1 MSVDSAITS
10 LKSPHSSL
18 PRIQDWSPSDLLQ
31 GSSPPRQ
38 GCQSSNCEG
47 AMSYE
52 VGRRSPI
59 ERGGQEAGKTRRTTD
74 AMLALPGTISNV
86 SMGLA
91 TNFEEKFC
99 FHELARGSVEKN
111 MFNVYYPAAK
121 RSRYPMEA

>member
-1 MSVDSAITS
+1 
-10 LKSPHSSL
+10 
-18 PRIQDWSPSDLLQ
+18 
-31 GSSPPRQ
+31 
-38 GCQSSNCEG
+38 
-47 AMSYE
+47 MSYE
-52 VGRRSPI
+52 VGRRFPI

-91 TNFEEKFC
+91 TNFEVKFC